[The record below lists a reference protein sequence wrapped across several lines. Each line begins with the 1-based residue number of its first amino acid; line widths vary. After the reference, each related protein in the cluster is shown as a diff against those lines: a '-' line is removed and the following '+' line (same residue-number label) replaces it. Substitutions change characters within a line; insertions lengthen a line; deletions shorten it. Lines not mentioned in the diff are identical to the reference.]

1 MGKKGGENGGGG
13 NGLPSGI
20 NGIISGELLDK
31 TAIFDAT
38 EYQGY
43 VDGAEDQNH
52 ADEEIEFLDSEFL
65 EELLDSFDDSGD
77 DSSMFTADAGIIG
90 DESAEGPVVKKS
102 AAIHRCPTMQLD
114 PVDLIDDS
122 VKIRQLYH
130 IDDLRKEH
138 SIIDPRRGYV
148 PGDDFSDFCVIPG
161 EKPIYDGKKYVESF
175 LDSIKPISASSK
187 MSTYAYNFERRIH
200 AIADNLHN
208 IPYIALRTYNTIKTD
223 YGYRLEFT
231 VLKKGRGFLP
241 KKTRLG
247 DFKRKI
253 NDIIEATNGILKLD
267 EIDCENTQIVRLI
280 EEKRIE
286 YERVLSMVLHSE
298 LLKNQ
303 EDSLRKANHQD
314 INIAAQVKIVIPEN
328 AIQITGVDDKQE
340 ILFELK
346 FYKENQ
352 NEKKTIDTLDRVVR
366 MLLLHFSGR

>member
-1 MGKKGGENGGGG
+1 MRKEGGG
-13 NGLPSGI
+13 NRLS
-20 NGIISGELLDK
+20 NKIISGELLDK

-38 EYQGY
+38 EYKNY
-43 VDGAEDQNH
+43 VDGVEGQNN
-52 ADEEIEFLDSEFL
+52 ADEEIQFLDPDFL
-65 EELLDSFDDSGD
+65 EEILDCFDDSED
-77 DSSMFTADAGIIG
+77 EASMFTADAGIMG
-90 DESAEGPVVKKS
+90 DESVKGPESVKKKFS
-102 AAIHRCPTMQLD
+102 ARHRCPTLQLE
-114 PVDLIDDS
+114 PADLIDDS
-122 VKIRQLYH
+122 VRIRQLHH

-175 LDSIKPISASSK
+175 LDSIKPISSSSK
-187 MSTYAYNFERRIH
+187 MPTYAYNFERRIH

-253 NDIIEATNGILKLD
+253 NDIIGVTNGVLKLD
-267 EIDCENTQIVRLI
+267 EVDCENTQIVRLI

-366 MLLLHFSGR
+366 MLLVHFSGR